1 MEGSMK
7 FLEDID
13 VKGKVVFL
21 RVDFNVPL
29 DENLKIRDETRIQAS
44 LPTIKYLLEK
54 GARLVVASHLGRPK
68 GQFNP
73 KMSLKP
79 VADRLRELLPGTNVI
94 MAPDVIGPEV
104 ERLKTGLKE
113 GELLLLENVRFYKQ
127 ETDNDPEFSKKLA
140 EGCQV
145 FVNDAFG
152 SCHRAHASVVG
163 ITAYITDKAAGFLLK
178 KEVENL
184 SRITHNPEKPY
195 VAILGGAK
203 IEDKIPVLESLVN
216 KSDVLLIGGAMAYTF
231 LKAQG
236 KGVGKSLVEEDKL
249 QIAADVMKKAES
261 SGVKFILPPDHV
273 LTTALDSQEIA
284 LVADFYPFPDNLMG
298 VDIGP
303 KTIAEYEKY
312 IKSAKTIFWNGPLGV
327 FEIKAFSRGTVEIAK
342 AVAESGAFSVV
353 GGGDSIAAIHQAGVA
368 DRISH
373 ISTGGGASLEYIAYG
388 TLPGIEALK

>member
-1 MEGSMK
+1 MK
-7 FLEDID
+7 FLEEIE
-13 VKGKVVFL
+13 VKGKTIFL

-29 DENLKIRDETRIQAS
+29 DENLNIRDDTRIQAS
-44 LPTIKYLLEK
+44 LPSIKYLLQK

-79 VADRLRELLPGTNVI
+79 VAGRLGQLLPGTNIV

-104 ERLKTGLKE
+104 NRLKAGLKE

-127 ETDNDPEFSKKLA
+127 ETDNDPEFSRQLA

-163 ITAYITDKAAGFLLK
+163 IASFVPEKAAGYLLK
-178 KEVENL
+178 KEVDYL
-184 SRITHNPEKPY
+184 KKITDNPQKPF

-216 KSDVLLIGGAMAYTF
+216 KADALLIGGAMAYTF
-231 LKAQG
+231 LKARGLQ
-236 KGVGKSLVEEDKL
+236 VGKSLVEEDKL
-249 QIAADVMKKAES
+249 EIAGQIMKKAEENRVKLLLPVDHILS
-261 SGVKFILPPDHV
+261 SSIDSREAAAIADSYPLPED
-273 LTTALDSQEIA
+273 
-284 LVADFYPFPDNLMG
+284 LMG

-303 KTIAEYEKY
+303 KTIAEYRKF
-312 IKSAKTIFWNGPLGV
+312 IQSARTIFWNGPLGV
-327 FEIKAFSRGTVEIAK
+327 FEVEAFSRGTVEIAR
-342 AVAESGAFSVV
+342 AVAESGALSVV
-353 GGGDSIAAIHQAGVA
+353 GGGDSIAAIHKAGLA
-368 DRISH
+368 GKISH
-373 ISTGGGASLEYIAYG
+373 ISTGGGASLEFVAYG
-388 TLPGIEALK
+388 TLPGIEALE

>member
-1 MEGSMK
+1 MK
-7 FLEDID
+7 FLEDMD
-13 VKGKVVFL
+13 YKDKLVFL

-79 VADRLRELLPGTNVI
+79 VAERLQQLLAGTRVI
-94 MAPDVIGPEV
+94 MAPEVIGPEV
-104 ERLKTGLKE
+104 EQLKANLKP

-127 ETDNDPEFSKKLA
+127 ETDNDPDFSKKLA

-163 ITAYITDKAAGFLLK
+163 ITAYIPDKVAGFLLK
-178 KEVENL
+178 EEVEHL
-184 SRITHNPEKPY
+184 SRITHHPEKPY

-203 IEDKIPVLESLVN
+203 IEDKIPVLESLV
-216 KSDVLLIGGAMAYTF
+216 SQADVLLIGGAMAYTF

-236 KGVGKSLVEEDKL
+236 RRVGKSLVEEDKL
-249 QIAADVMKKAES
+249 QIAASIMKKAET
-261 SGVKFILPPDHV
+261 SGVKFILPLDHI
-273 LTTALDSQEIA
+273 LTSALDSQEIA
-284 LVADFYPFPDNLMG
+284 LVADSYPLPDQLMA

-312 IKSAKTIFWNGPLGV
+312 IKSARTIFWNGPLGV
-327 FEIKAFSRGTVEIAK
+327 FEVKAFSKGTVEIAR
-342 AVAESGAFSVV
+342 AVASSGAFSVV